1 MERVLERLLR
11 YVTFDTQSREK
22 ADCFPSTEKQKVL
35 GRALMEEL
43 TAMGAQNVRMMEPYG
58 YVFAD
63 IPSNLPA
70 GRKAPVIGF
79 LAHLDTAPAVS
90 GENVRPRVIRN
101 YDGGDIPLNDEV
113 TMTLQEFPEMA
124 DYAGKTLVVTDGTTL
139 LGADDKAGV
148 AEIMTMAERLLTHPE
163 IPHGEIRLGF
173 TLDEEV
179 GRSADY
185 FDVAAFGADFAYTV
199 DGGPLGMLDYENF
212 NSANATVRVQ
222 GTNMNLGGAKNRMK
236 NAITVAEEFDAL
248 LPAAQRPEYT
258 EKYEGYFHCRR
269 FHGDH
274 TGVVLEYF
282 VRDHDREK
290 FARRKALLQEAATF
304 LNGKYGPDTVQV
316 EVQDAFFNMRD
327 KLEPNWHLIEN
338 ALSAMEELGITP
350 IMTPIRGCTDG
361 AKLSWMGLPCPNL
374 CTGAYHY
381 HTVYEF
387 CCVESMEKT
396 VDLLVR
402 IVEKYAAS

>member
-1 MERVLERLLR
+1 MSTVLERLLR
-11 YVTFDTQSREK
+11 YVAYDTQSVEK

-43 TAMGAQNVRMMEPYG
+43 RELGAANVRMMEPYG

-63 IPSNLPA
+63 IPSNLPD
-70 GRKAPVIGF
+70 GRKQPVIGF

-90 GENVRPRVIRN
+90 GANVRPRVIRN
-101 YDGGDIPLNDEV
+101 YDGGDIPLNEQV

-124 DYAGKTLVVTDGTTL
+124 SYRGKTLVVTDGTTL

-148 AEIMTMAERLLTHPE
+148 AEIMTMAEILLTHPE
-163 IPHGEIRLGF
+163 IPHGELRIGF

-179 GRSADY
+179 GRSADF

-212 NSANATVRVQ
+212 NSANATVRIA
-222 GTNMNLGGAKNRMK
+222 GTNMNIGGAKGRMK
-236 NAITVAEEFDAL
+236 NALTLAGELDRL
-248 LPAAQRPEYT
+248 LPAEQRPEFT

-269 FHGDH
+269 LQGDH
-274 TGVVLEYF
+274 TGAEAEYLI
-282 VRDHDREK
+282 RDHDREK
-290 FARRKALLQEAATF
+290 FARKKQLLLDAAEF
-304 LNGKYGPDTVQV
+304 LNRKYGPDTVRV
-316 EVQDAFFNMRD
+316 EMADAYYNMRD

-387 CCVESMEKT
+387 CCVESMEQT
-396 VDLLVR
+396 VELLLHIVR
-402 IVEKYAAS
+402 RYAE